1 MKNLII
7 GVRSFLLKHFKNEY
21 IRKLIY
27 GLISY
32 EMISYIFFG
41 VGTSVIDYVIFS
53 ALNYSGMDSLLANL
67 ISTVGAIIFAYVT
80 NKIWVFESKTNGF
93 SEALHEF
100 LRFAYA
106 RTATLV
112 MSEIIIL
119 VSQLIYG
126 DNKAANQIAKLIAM
140 VLTVI
145 FNYIFSKLFIF
156 NKRKGTKNENK

>member
-7 GVRSFLLKHFKNEY
+7 KVRTFLLEHFKNKY
-21 IRKLIY
+21 IRKFVEVLVN
-27 GLISY
+27 Y

-41 VGTSVIDYVIFS
+41 VGTSVLDLVIFS
-53 ALNYSGMDSLLANL
+53 ALNFAGMDSLIANL
-67 ISTVGAIIFAYVT
+67 ISSVCAIIFAYVT
-80 NKIWVFESKTNGF
+80 NKMWVFESKTNGF
-93 SEALHEF
+93 NETVLEF

-106 RTATLV
+106 RAATLV

-119 VSQLIYG
+119 ISQLMYG
-126 DNKAANQIAKLIAM
+126 NDKVANQIAKIIAM

-156 NKRKGTKNENK
+156 NRKGTKNENQ